1 MSTAGFVIAI
11 VALIIFFIALTPC
24 IGALNWL
31 NIPFALVGLILNIIA
46 ISQASGAG
54 KGSGKNVA
62 GAIMCGVAIVFG
74 GFRLLLGGGI
84 L

>member
-1 MSTAGFVIAI
+1 MSTAGFVVGIL
-11 VALIIFFIALTPC
+11 ALITFVIALIPC

-31 NIPFALVGLILNIIA
+31 NIPFAILGLILNIIA
-46 ISQASGAG
+46 IAQSSSAG
-54 KGSGKNVA
+54 TGMGKNVA

-74 GFRLLLGGGI
+74 GFRLLLGGGV

>member
-1 MSTAGFVIAI
+1 MSTAGFVVAIIAI
-11 VALIIFFIALTPC
+11 TIFVIALVPC

-31 NIPFALVGLILNIIA
+31 NIPFAILGLILNIIA
-46 ISQASGAG
+46 IAQSSSAG
-54 KGSGKNVA
+54 TGMGKNVA

>member
-1 MSTAGFVIAI
+1 MNTAGFVVGIL
-11 VALIIFFIALTPC
+11 ALIIFFIALIPC

-31 NIPFALVGLILNIIA
+31 NIPFAILGLILNIVAIA
-46 ISQASGAG
+46 QSTSAG
-54 KGSGKNVA
+54 TGMGKNVA

-84 L
+84 F

>member
-1 MSTAGFVIAI
+1 MSTAGFVIGIIAI
-11 VALIIFFIALTPC
+11 TLFVIALIPC

-31 NIPFALVGLILNIIA
+31 NIPFAILGLILNVIA
-46 ISQASGAG
+46 IAQSSSAG
-54 KGSGKNVA
+54 TGMGKNVA

>member
-1 MSTAGFVIAI
+1 MNTAGFVVGIL
-11 VALIIFFIALTPC
+11 ALIIFFIALIPC

-31 NIPFALVGLILNIIA
+31 NIPFAILGLILNIVAIA
-46 ISQASGAG
+46 QSNSAG
-54 KGSGKNVA
+54 TGMGKNVA

-84 L
+84 F

>member
-1 MSTAGFVIAI
+1 MSTAGFVVGI
-11 VALIIFFIALTPC
+11 VALIIFVIALVPC

-31 NIPFALVGLILNIIA
+31 NIPFAIGGLILNIIA
-46 ISQASGAG
+46 VAQASGAG
-54 KGSGKNVA
+54 RGMGKNVA

-84 L
+84 V

>member
-1 MSTAGFVIAI
+1 MKTIGL
-11 VALIIFFIALTPC
+11 LIGILSLVIFFIVLIPC

-31 NIPFALVGLILNIIA
+31 NIPFAILGLIINIIA
-46 ISQASGAG
+46 ITQASSDGTG
-54 KGSGKNVA
+54 MEKNIA
-62 GAIMCGVAIVFG
+62 GAVMCGIAIVFG

>member
-1 MSTAGFVIAI
+1 MRTAGFVVGILAI
-11 VALIIFFIALTPC
+11 IIFVIALIPC

-31 NIPFALVGLILNIIA
+31 NIPFAILGLILNIIA
-46 ISQASGAG
+46 IAQSSSAG
-54 KGSGKNVA
+54 TGMGKNVA

-74 GFRLLLGGGI
+74 GFRLILGGGV

>member
-1 MSTAGFVIAI
+1 MSTAGLVIG
-11 VALIIFFIALTPC
+11 IITLVFFFIAAVPC
-24 IGALNWL
+24 LGALNWL
-31 NIPFALVGLILNIIA
+31 NIPFAILGLILNIIA
-46 ISQASGAG
+46 IAQSSSAG
-54 KGSGKNVA
+54 TGMGKNVA